1 MATTAQ
7 FASASFASSPSLWW
21 CSVLLGVFVC
31 VRCLCGG
38 GVRFGALC
46 TYTSSSYMMWQ
57 CSCLYFKKKSQRAS
71 KSHPDRWQ
79 NGGAE
84 IKRLQIPSAKSRS
97 SSSSWRRRRRFVC
110 YFWAFYFYSGD
121 QTHYCLYVPSLNDS
135 IYRVATFTVEC
146 RKDVTSNGVI
156 LNCSER
162 T

>member
-1 MATTAQ
+1 MRSHTHRAQ
-7 FASASFASSPSLWW
+7 LCSNRWSSLWSSAGW
-21 CSVLLGVFVC
+21 VLLQLRASC
-31 VRCLCGG
+31 RCLPAYHFRQHASWLLSRIMCNPHGRA
-38 GVRFGALC
+38 VR
-46 TYTSSSYMMWQ
+46 W
-57 CSCLYFKKKSQRAS
+57 SQGAS
-71 KSHPDRWQ
+71 KSHPDWWQ

-84 IKRLQIPSAKSRS
+84 IKRLQIPSANS
-97 SSSSWRRRRRFVC
+97 SSSRLVC
-110 YFWAFYFYSGD
+110 CFWAFYFYSGD